1 MFGLLPPSSR
11 EIFFTPSAESFM
23 ICLPVEVSPVNA
35 ILSTPGCV
43 TSAVPTLPPGPGT
56 TLNTPS
62 GKPAAAT
69 TSANFS
75 AVSGV
80 RLAGLWTTAQP
91 VASAGPYFHIESN
104 SGKFHG
110 VIAPTTP
117 TGSRRVERNAL
128 GRDGIV
134 SPVAFVAQPA

>member
-1 MFGLLPPSSR
+1 MLGLLPPSSS
-11 EIFFTPSAESFM
+11 ETFFRPSAQSFM

-35 ILSTPGCV
+35 ILSTPGWV
-43 TSAVPTLPPGPGT
+43 TRAFPTLPPGPGT

-69 TSANFS
+69 TSANLS

-80 RLAGLWTTAQP
+80 RLGGLWTIVQP
-91 VASAGPYFHIESN
+91 VARAGPYFHIDSS

-110 VIAPTTP
+110 VMAPTTP
-117 TGSRRVERNAL
+117 TGSFSVKRNAL
-128 GRDGIV
+128 GREGIV